1 MKHKILKFENAKFEE
16 IEVCGEVVG
25 YSELK
30 NAIGGYIETCLYNSI
45 LKKNKID
52 IWCDEE
58 GKLKSLP
65 IECIILDAERMNV
78 VDVVVGP
85 LVFTSFDDKG
95 NSLELTNEQ
104 IEIIK
109 NSISV
114 YKDEKTGIEVCVM
127 KFE

>member
-1 MKHKILKFENAKFEE
+1 M
-16 IEVCGEVVG
+16 
-25 YSELK
+25 
-30 NAIGGYIETCLYNSI
+30 
-45 LKKNKID
+45 
-52 IWCDEE
+52 
-58 GKLKSLP
+58 KSLP

-78 VDVVVGP
+78 VDVVAGP
-85 LVFTSFDDKG
+85 LVFTSFDYEG

-114 YKDEKTGIEVCVM
+114 YKDEKKGIEVCVM